1 MDSPLWTDVHEPS
14 LDELVQDDL
23 REYLQKATDS
33 PLNLF
38 LYGPRGSGKSAA
50 VNALTEE
57 AHDDPDNDVLT
68 INASDFFDMSK
79 SDLAD
84 DERFS
89 MFIDSKT
96 RRNLSKAQLMI
107 HVVKELAS
115 YQPVAGSYK
124 TLIIDNAEAMRRDFQ
139 QALRRV
145 MERYHQTTQFVL
157 ITRSAS
163 GVIPAIKSRC
173 SPLPVR
179 SLTSDEIKD
188 VLDTIADR
196 EDIEVGVDAIEFL
209 AGYADGDV
217 RRAILALQTVASKA
231 DPVTVAD
238 AHDYVSDVGM
248 KPDVVQALKAVENG
262 DIKDARSEIDDLLVD
277 EGLTGEEVLRLL
289 VSVAHGRYETEVA
302 TDLVERAADIDV
314 QLRSGAN
321 DRVHLTNF
329 LTDVAKTT
337 AFA

>member
-14 LDELVQDDL
+14 LDELMQDDL
-23 REYLQKATDS
+23 REYLQQATDS

-38 LYGPRGSGKSAA
+38 LYGPRGAGKSAA
-50 VNALTEE
+50 VNALTQE

-68 INASDFFDMSK
+68 INAADFFDMSK

-89 MFIDSKT
+89 MFIDSKK

-145 MERYHQTTQFVL
+145 MERYHETTQFVL

-179 SLTSDEIKD
+179 SLTTDEITT
-188 VLDTIADR
+188 VLETIADR
-196 EDIEVGVDAIEFL
+196 EDVAVGVDALEFL
-209 AGYADGDV
+209 AGYADGDL
-217 RRAILALQTVASKA
+217 RRAILAFQTVASKA

-238 AHDYVSDVGM
+238 AHEYVADVGM
-248 KPDVVQALKAVENG
+248 KPNAVAALEAAENG

-289 VSVAHGRYETEVA
+289 VSVAHGRYETPVV
-302 TDLVERAADIDV
+302 TDLVEQAADVDV
-314 QLRSGAN
+314 QLRTGAN